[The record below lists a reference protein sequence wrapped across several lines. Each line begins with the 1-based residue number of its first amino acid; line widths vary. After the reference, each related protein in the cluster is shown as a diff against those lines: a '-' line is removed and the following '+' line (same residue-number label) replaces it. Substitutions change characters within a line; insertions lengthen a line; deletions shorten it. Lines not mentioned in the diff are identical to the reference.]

1 MWLSFLLAALPV
13 LALNP
18 DKSLL
23 QYNCRAWTRQN
34 GLPANGVKAIAQ
46 TRDGY
51 LWLGTAQ
58 GLVRFD
64 GVEFKLAEMPKS
76 PSFWTANVT
85 CLASSQNGGLWFGL
99 TAMLL
104 DFHDDASSYSGRR
117 GWGGRDLNVKS
128 MIESRDGAVWIASE
142 RLAARFTE
150 GTNFMPILG
159 ATNGDDYCDVTS
171 LLEDSRGRIWLGTA
185 KRGIYRWEAGTL
197 AKMSDA
203 SLDQRIVFAMA
214 EDHEGRIWLGTEM
227 G

>member
-1 MWLSFLLAALPV
+1 MLIANGQSQLKNPGTKHWWWLNPLRAAVGVPFLIAALPV

-76 PSFWTANVT
+76 PS
-85 CLASSQNGGLWFGL
+85 
-99 TAMLL
+99 L
-104 DFHDDASSYSGRR
+104 DRQCHLSGQ
-117 GWGGRDLNVKS
+117 
-128 MIESRDGAVWIASE
+128 
-142 RLAARFTE
+142 F
-150 GTNFMPILG
+150 P
-159 ATNGDDYCDVTS
+159 
-171 LLEDSRGRIWLGTA
+171 
-185 KRGIYRWEAGTL
+185 KR
-197 AKMSDA
+197 
-203 SLDQRIVFAMA
+203 RIVV
-214 EDHEGRIWLGTEM
+214 RLVPQCIWILQR
-227 G
+227 

>member
-1 MWLSFLLAALPV
+1 LAFFLGALPV

-23 QYNCRAWTRQN
+23 QYNCRSWTRQN

-99 TAMLL
+99 YRNA
-104 DFHDDASSYSGRR
+104 FGFYNDDASR
-117 GWGGRDLNVKS
+117 
-128 MIESRDGAVWIASE
+128 
-142 RLAARFTE
+142 
-150 GTNFMPILG
+150 P
-159 ATNGDDYCDVTS
+159 
-171 LLEDSRGRIWLGTA
+171 GTA
-185 KRGIYRWEAGTL
+185 RYGSQRNAWRRDSQGRPTL
-197 AKMSDA
+197 CQFLARPTAKPT
-203 SLDQRIVFAMA
+203 AM
-214 EDHEGRIWLGTEM
+214 
-227 G
+227 

>member
-1 MWLSFLLAALPV
+1 LLIANGQSQLKNPGTKRWWWLNPLRAGVGVPFLLAALPV

-76 PSFWTANVT
+76 PSFGPPMSPVWPVPKTAD
-85 CLASSQNGGLWFGL
+85 CGSAC
-99 TAMLL
+99 TAMHL
-104 DFHDDASSYSGRR
+104 DFTTMMLRHT
-117 GWGGRDLNVKS
+117 WGGGN
-128 MIESRDGAVWIASE
+128 GAGE
-142 RLAARFTE
+142 T
-150 GTNFMPILG
+150 
-159 ATNGDDYCDVTS
+159 
-171 LLEDSRGRIWLGTA
+171 
-185 KRGIYRWEAGTL
+185 
-197 AKMSDA
+197 
-203 SLDQRIVFAMA
+203 
-214 EDHEGRIWLGTEM
+214 
-227 G
+227 